1 MMRVLYAINTKKP
14 DDEDDEDDDLKRE
27 RECVMIKMSL

>member
-1 MMRVLYAINTKKP
+1 MMRALYAINTKKP

-27 RECVMIKMSL
+27 RESA

>member
-1 MMRVLYAINTKKP
+1 MMRALYAINTKKP

>member
-14 DDEDDEDDDLKRE
+14 DEEDDEDDDLKRE

>member
-1 MMRVLYAINTKKP
+1 MMRVLYAINTKNP

-27 RECVMIKMSL
+27 RESA

>member
-1 MMRVLYAINTKKP
+1 MMRVLYTINTKKP